1 MASRRTDD
9 IEAVMKDGKPS
20 HDKKEVKEEVRK
32 EFKTRFEGKDYP
44 PNKEREQPET
54 DGRHDEKVNEP
65 PSWEEFEQNLNG
77 LKNRRAAGIDQIKNE
92 LLKYSG
98 DKMKRLLYIF
108 ICEIFTTGFIPEDLN
123 HGRVKLLFKSGDPLD
138 PGNYRPITVS
148 SVIIKLFTKIYQTR
162 LSKVF
167 EDEGLLE
174 DNQIGFRPGRGT
186 ADAIAIVNT
195 LIAKYKK
202 QKKPLHL
209 AFLDLTSK

>member
-1 MASRRTDD
+1 
-9 IEAVMKDGKPS
+9 
-20 HDKKEVKEEVRK
+20 
-32 EFKTRFEGKDYP
+32 
-44 PNKEREQPET
+44 
-54 DGRHDEKVNEP
+54 
-65 PSWEEFEQNLNG
+65 
-77 LKNRRAAGIDQIKNE
+77 
-92 LLKYSG
+92 
-98 DKMKRLLYIF
+98 MKRLLYIF

-162 LSKVF
+162 LSTLF
-167 EDEGLLE
+167 EEEGFLE

-186 ADAIAIVNT
+186 ADAIALINA
-195 LIAKYKK
+195 LIAKYKR

>member
-1 MASRRTDD
+1 
-9 IEAVMKDGKPS
+9 MK
-20 HDKKEVKEEVRK
+20 
-32 EFKTRFEGKDYP
+32 
-44 PNKEREQPET
+44 N
-54 DGRHDEKVNEP
+54 
-65 PSWEEFEQNLNG
+65 
-77 LKNRRAAGIDQIKNE
+77 
-92 LLKYSG
+92 SG
-98 DKMKRLLYIF
+98 EKMKRLLYIF

-162 LSKVF
+162 LSTLF
-167 EDEGLLE
+167 EEEGILE

-186 ADAIAIVNT
+186 ADAIALINA
-195 LIAKYKK
+195 LIAKYKR